1 MEAQKQGLMCI
12 VQRRII
18 KQALLGL
25 EWPFVSF
32 FHSWSFFFFD
42 RASPVCPQPA
52 ARAAGVRA
60 RGGGQSDAPD
70 AVPTRTA
77 QKSI

>member
-1 MEAQKQGLMCI
+1 MHSTASHHQAGLTRSGMDF
-12 VQRRII
+12 R
-18 KQALLGL
+18 
-25 EWPFVSF
+25 F
-32 FHSWSFFFFD
+32 FLSLMVLFFFD